1 MTYFKK
7 CLMKHKFMYTQL
19 TRTVLEMDFLGITLR
34 ENHEMSSQPPTCTGK
49 IETFCI
55 LVITKYRAS
64 MVYKNN

>member
-34 ENHEMSSQPPTCTGK
+34 ENHKMSLHNHL
-49 IETFCI
+49 
-55 LVITKYRAS
+55 LVLEKLKLF
-64 MVYKNN
+64 VFWL